1 MDDMTSDLN
10 ERLSAS
16 CRETLQ
22 QLDDIEAKLAGLHA
36 AIERGSGP
44 SRRAL
49 ASGGCAGRAGRGGKH
64 AARALGPRDVDENL
78 NALAG
83 PRGSVS
89 SFRIRRPAAPP
100 DEPWRP
106 KAARVEL
113 AAVANM
119 RRELSVPETWTKI

>member
-44 SRRAL
+44 ADEAWRPE
-49 ASGGCAGRAGRGGKH
+49 
-64 AARALGPRDVDENL
+64 AARAE
-78 NALAG
+78 
-83 PRGSVS
+83 
-89 SFRIRRPAAPP
+89 PAVMA
-100 DEPWRP
+100 D
-106 KAARVEL
+106 
-113 AAVANM
+113 M
-119 RRELSVPETWTKI
+119 RRGLSVPERWTKI

>member
-44 SRRAL
+44 
-49 ASGGCAGRAGRGGKH
+49 AG
-64 AARALGPRDVDENL
+64 ET
-78 NALAG
+78 
-83 PRGSVS
+83 
-89 SFRIRRPAAPP
+89 RRPEAG
-100 DEPWRP
+100 
-106 KAARVEL
+106 RVEL
-113 AAVANM
+113 TAVADM
-119 RRELSVPETWTKI
+119 TRGLSVAERWRNI